1 MTMCTNKLNR
11 VLLEKSDTISSIIA
25 QWEKELDGQ
34 QLIEYWKVLFKEE
47 RKETGYEKNT
57 KWNLITIDDSLINR
71 V

>member
-11 VLLEKSDTISSIIA
+11 VVLEKSDTISSIIA

-34 QLIEYWKVLFKEE
+34 QLIEHWKVLFKEE
-47 RKETGYEKNT
+47 RRLVMKKNT